1 MIPFIIHGYDPTVVL
16 KMEESFEKLR
26 RKIDEGLIQKL
37 VKKYFIDNTH
47 AIRTIVTPDNL
58 FTDYMKVEKTEY
70 LKTVKENLT
79 IQDIDFLKQEVIF
92 ILHKLFL
99 KMQIK
104 E

>member
-1 MIPFIIHGYDPTVVL
+1 M
-16 KMEESFEKLR
+16 
-26 RKIDEGLIQKL
+26 
-37 VKKYFIDNTH
+37 KKYFIDNTH